1 MTAPLTAAQEAA
13 AIRATTQEMIA
24 TLEAVNEKLCR
35 VIAELDA
42 VGSDGSLA
50 AITQEAAATA
60 ATATPAAFAATLIAR
75 IQNLKTPPPSPK

>member
-1 MTAPLTAAQEAA
+1 MASAAQEAA

-42 VGSDGSLA
+42 SDDTSA
-50 AITQEAAATA
+50 ATIAQEAAATA
-60 ATATPAAFAATLIAR
+60 ATATPATFAATLIAR

>member
-1 MTAPLTAAQEAA
+1 MASVAQEAA
-13 AIRATTQEMIA
+13 AIRTATQEMIA

-42 VGSDGSLA
+42 MAPDGTAA

-60 ATATPAAFAATLIAR
+60 ATGTPATFAADLIAR

>member
-1 MTAPLTAAQEAA
+1 MASAAQEAA

-42 VGSDGSLA
+42 SDDTSAA
-50 AITQEAAATA
+50 AIAQEAAATA
-60 ATATPAAFAATLIAR
+60 VTATPATFAATLIAR

>member
-1 MTAPLTAAQEAA
+1 MYSQEAA

-42 VGSDGSLA
+42 SDDTTA
-50 AITQEAAATA
+50 ATIAQEAAATA
-60 ATATPAAFAATLIAR
+60 ATATPATFAATLIAR